1 VLAKRRLLELPTQ
14 HIRGILFDLV
24 GTLARFVPEQEALL
38 SRAAAIHGLALP
50 PAVARRALAAAGVWW
65 QHQVAQQPLER
76 RTEAER
82 AELYRGFDAQVL
94 EAAGFEVDSGV
105 TGAIFTTLLELGRE
119 SRLEVYADTP
129 PALAGLQAAGYPLGV
144 VSNMDAT
151 LEVTLQ
157 ALDLSGHFMVVV
169 NSQEAGFAKPDPR
182 IFRLA
187 AELMGLP
194 AEALLYVGDQPEIDV
209 VGSLAAGLTP
219 VLVDRD
225 GAFASATEGLRV
237 AALTELP
244 GLLSPGL
251 R

>member
-1 VLAKRRLLELPTQ
+1 M
-14 HIRGILFDLV
+14 
-24 GTLARFVPEQEALL
+24 ARFVPEQEALL
-38 SRAAAIHGLALP
+38 SRAAAVHGLALP
-50 PAVARRALAAAGVWW
+50 PAVARRGLAAAGVWW
-65 QHQVAQQPLER
+65 QREVAQQPLEL

-82 AELYRGFDAQVL
+82 AALYRGFDAQVMA
-94 EAAGFEVDSGV
+94 AAGFEVDSGV

-119 SRLEVYADTP
+119 SRLEAYGDTR
-129 PALAGLQAAGYPLGV
+129 PALVALQAAGYPLGV

-151 LEVTLQ
+151 LGVTLE
-157 ALDLSGHFMVVV
+157 ALDLATHFGVVV

-187 AELMGLP
+187 AGLMALP
-194 AEALLYVGDQPEIDV
+194 AEVLLYVGDQPEIDV
-209 VGSLAAGLTP
+209 VGALAAGLTP

-225 GAFASATEGLRV
+225 GAFAGATEGLRV

-244 GLLSPGL
+244 RLLFPTC